1 MPVRK
6 GSTFISPVTVSL
18 LANVPVMMTNDFD
31 TSMIAEKIQIE
42 KQNNRV
48 GFTDFTRIPNGE
60 RHNLYSTRMHHGIVD
75 SRSRL
80 PDAFNKIK
88 RVQSDKDTVKLYGSE
103 GQGDFKDN
111 SNPSPPSYNTRS
123 FGGPL
128 STGLV

>member
-60 RHNLYSTRMHHGIVD
+60 RHNMYTTRMHHGIVD
-75 SRSRL
+75 SRASL
-80 PDAFNKIK
+80 PDAFGKFK
-88 RVQSDKDTVKLYGSE
+88 RVEARNEMKLMFNLTREQTKDTIPS
-103 GQGDFKDN
+103 DN
-111 SNPSPPSYNTRS
+111 TQPNKPPDM
-123 FGGPL
+123 F
-128 STGLV
+128 